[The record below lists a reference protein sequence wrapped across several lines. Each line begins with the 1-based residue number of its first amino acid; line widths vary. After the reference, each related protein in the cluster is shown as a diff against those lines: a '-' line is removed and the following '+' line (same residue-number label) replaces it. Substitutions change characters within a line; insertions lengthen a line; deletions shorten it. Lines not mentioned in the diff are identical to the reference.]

1 MKIRPEDKINA
12 ETWIAFLE
20 EEKLVL
26 LRRERRVE
34 RVQRFLTYIWVL
46 CVVVGWIFVLT
57 SLKCVGL
64 VLMLIAMFLIL
75 LCAFCSTYLVGKA
88 EGRLENAISQ
98 LIIAEKLMKEK
109 K

>member
-1 MKIRPEDKINA
+1 MKKRPEDKINA

-20 EEKLVL
+20 EEKLLL
-26 LRRERRVE
+26 LRRERRIE
-34 RVQRFLTYIWVL
+34 RVQRILTYIWVL

-64 VLMLIAMFLIL
+64 VLMLVAMFLML
-75 LCAFCSTYLVGKA
+75 VCAFCSTYLVGKS
-88 EGRLENAISQ
+88 EGRLENALSQ
-98 LIIAEKLMKEK
+98 LIIAEKLIKEK